1 MAAFIQRALGV
12 YASHHYVVKLW
23 RKNGLK
29 PHRAGMFKV
38 SKDPAFAPEGRRH
51 CGATSIV

>member
-1 MAAFIQRALGV
+1 MAAFIQRAEGV

-38 SKDPAFAPEGRRH
+38 SKILRLLQRSPTLW
-51 CGATSIV
+51 ATSIA